1 MQKGD
6 VVANHA
12 GERFLVAGTGHGL
25 GTGPYVDAM
34 SVETGQRTKVA
45 GGQLK
50 PLTSPTE
57 SRVGPMTR
65 FLTAWAYAN
74 QVGAQG
80 LALTCSTMFEPFQY
94 RPLIKYQGEANGRI
108 LVCDETGLGK
118 TIETGY
124 ILVEE
129 YAAGRAKK
137 IILMVK
143 KRSIPKWREEMRSF
157 FGLKFEEV
165 TSAKRLLTKLN
176 REGSYLIITS
186 HDIGRQHHKQWWTE
200 VESGPDIMVVDEIH
214 NCIGSNQ
221 TFRRPMIQHLAHL
234 SHGFVGLTATPVRTS
249 TDDLSNTLQIVVP
262 DSLKGIDFHHE
273 CDVLRAINTLC
284 HQLLNEDDPN
294 LNPTLEMLNDVLDD
308 ERKITLASMS
318 ITSAGNAKERI
329 LWAEELRQFCPF
341 ARHITRARGKDPEIN
356 RYTPRIVHDTHWIE
370 FEGRELEVFDAIDA
384 VLFEHFRHIHR
395 VMLASCR
402 PAAYDLMAKGAEG
415 ILGYNG
421 TPEQGIQVTPDG
433 QAECKTVGQRL
444 VRLGNK
450 HDKKFE
456 TLWEVLEEA
465 IEDDDI
471 NDIVIFTHFWPTHQ
485 HLERKLKA
493 KIDTEK
499 VHLLAPG
506 KHAAEDELIGLNE
519 KMESDARTSIL
530 LATDK
535 INEAVNLHAA
545 NCVINYDLPYN
556 PQDLQQRIGRVDRI
570 VQKADQIHVH
580 NLAVR
585 NSVDETIVDRLIER
599 TNVFRGIIGG
609 MEDVIAEAPDLATQE
624 EMSELV
630 GQAKQRLEKELLA
643 EDDIM
648 LQLVDRVFDNDILE
662 QRRTSNLA
670 QTNQHLLWKKAFE
683 TVGGID
689 CLWNPETST
698 FEVGISPELCDFL
711 VRVVLNADLANDRRL
726 ARAFDACDDTGT
738 LSICLAGE
746 HAMVSPLHPLNKWVI
761 FTCMQLENLAAK
773 PVSEQLSGLAEPPR
787 TISVVTISGTAVT
800 RRVLLEE
807 TKEISA
813 NEWIEHLEKGAVSTG
828 FSDVDET
835 DTNIS
840 GAEVVQQLVELERTE
855 HERIRNAQLRRLY
868 AWKNQL
874 EGQRGEEGV
883 EERLGRMDNKI
894 SHLESQ
900 EAPPEP
906 TATVVFRQRFEENY

>member
-1 MQKGD
+1 MKKGD
-6 VVANHA
+6 IVKNHA
-12 GERFLVAGTGHGL
+12 GDRFLVVGTGRRL
-25 GTGPYVDAM
+25 GSGPYVDAM
-34 SVETGQRTKVA
+34 SIKTGQRTQVND
-45 GGQLK
+45 GLLV
-50 PLTSPTE
+50 PLAEPTE
-57 SRVGPMTR
+57 TNHGPIIR

-74 QVGAQG
+74 QMGAQG
-80 LALTCSTMFEPFQY
+80 LALSCSTNFEPFQY

-129 YAAGRAKK
+129 YASGRAKK

-143 KRSIPKWREEMRSF
+143 KRALPKWKKEMRSF

-165 TSAKRLLTKLN
+165 TSAKLLLTKLSTQ
-176 REGSYLIITS
+176 ESYLIITS
-186 HDIGRQHHKQWWTE
+186 HDIGRQHHNQWWAG

-249 TDDLSNTLQIVVP
+249 TDDLRNTLEMVAP
-262 DSLKGIDFHHE
+262 DSLAGIEFHHE

-284 HQLLNEDDPN
+284 HQLLNEDEPN
-294 LNPTLEMLNDVLDD
+294 LNPALKVLTDVLDD
-308 ERKITLASMS
+308 ERKIILDSMS
-318 ITSAGNAKERI
+318 ITATGNAKERI
-329 LWAEELRQFCPF
+329 LWAEELRQLCPF

-370 FEGRELEVFDAIDA
+370 FEGRELNVFDAVDS
-384 VLFEHFRHIHR
+384 VLSEHFMHIHR
-395 VMLASCR
+395 VMLASCL
-402 PAAYDLMAKGAEG
+402 PAAYNLMAKGAEG

-421 TPEQGIQVTPDG
+421 TPEKGIQVTPEG
-433 QAECKTVGQRL
+433 QAACKTVGQQF

-450 HDKKFE
+450 HDTKFE
-456 TLWEVLEEA
+456 TLWKILKEA
-465 IEDDDI
+465 IENDGI
-471 NDIVIFTHFWPTHQ
+471 NDIVVFTHFWTTKN
-485 HLERKLKA
+485 HLEGRLRS

-499 VHLLAPG
+499 VVLLSPSQ
-506 KHAAEDELIGLNE
+506 HATDEELDQLNE
-519 KMESDARTSIL
+519 KMASDNRTSIL

-599 TNVFRGIIGG
+599 TNVFRGVIGG
-609 MEDVIAEAPDLATQE
+609 MEDVISEAPDLATKE

-630 GQAKQRLEKELLA
+630 GQAKQLLEKEFLA
-643 EDDIM
+643 EDGIM
-648 LQLVDRVFDNDILE
+648 LQLVDRVFDDDIRE
-662 QRRTSNLA
+662 QRRASNLA
-670 QTNQHLLWKKAFE
+670 QTNQHLLWRKAFE
-683 TVGGID
+683 TVDGKN

-698 FEVGISPELCDFL
+698 FEVEISPELCDFL
-711 VRVVLNADLANDRRL
+711 VKVVLNADLANDRRL
-726 ARAFDACDDTGT
+726 ARAFDACDETGK
-738 LSICLAGE
+738 LSIFLTGE
-746 HAMVSPLHPLNKWVI
+746 HAMVSPLHPLNKWVVS
-761 FTCMQLENLAAK
+761 TCMQLENLGAR
-773 PVSEQLSGLAEPPR
+773 PVCEQLSGPTEHPR
-787 TISVVTISGTAVT
+787 KISVVTVRGAAIS
-800 RRVLLEE
+800 RRVLLGE
-807 TKEISA
+807 KKAISA
-813 NEWIEHLEKGAVSTG
+813 NEWIEHLDNAVVSAG
-828 FSDVDET
+828 FSDVNERDT
-835 DTNIS
+835 DMSDT
-840 GAEVVQQLVELERTE
+840 EVVQQLVELERTE
-855 HERIRNAQLRRLY
+855 YARIRDAHLRRLY

-883 EERLGRMDNKI
+883 EERLGRVEDKI

-906 TATVVFRQRFEENY
+906 TAVVVFQQRLEQRH